1 MKIDAICVDKSG
13 TQAEVTVDLDYVDG
27 QDVLRHWL
35 EEELYSWS
43 MKHDKS
49 FDTGDFAVL
58 NWNDLVQEIEN
69 LYGTCN

>member
-43 MKHDKS
+43 MKHGKS
-49 FDTGDFAVL
+49 FDTADFAVL
-58 NWNDLVQEIEN
+58 NWNDLVKEIEN
-69 LYGTCN
+69 SYGTCN

>member
-13 TQAEVTVDLDYVDG
+13 IQAEVTVDLDYVDG

-43 MKHDKS
+43 MKNKNS
-49 FDTGDFAVL
+49 FDTSDFAVL
-58 NWNDLVQEIEN
+58 NWDDIVKEMEDW
-69 LYGTCN
+69 YGTCN

>member
-13 TQAEVTVDLDYVDG
+13 TQAEVTVDLDYVDD

-43 MKHDKS
+43 MKNKKS
-49 FDTGDFAVL
+49 FDTNDFVVL
-58 NWNDLVQEIEN
+58 NWDDIVKEMEDW
-69 LYGTCN
+69 YGTCN

>member
-43 MKHDKS
+43 MEHGKS
-49 FDTGDFAVL
+49 FDTSNFVVL
-58 NWNDLVQEIEN
+58 NWNDLVKEIEN
-69 LYGTCN
+69 WYGTCD

>member
-43 MKHDKS
+43 MKHEKS

-58 NWNDLVQEIEN
+58 NWNDLVKEIEN

>member
-13 TQAEVTVDLDYVDG
+13 IQAEVTVDLDYVDG

-43 MKHDKS
+43 MKHGKS
-49 FDTGDFAVL
+49 FDTSDFVVL
-58 NWNDLVQEIEN
+58 NWNDLVKEIEN
-69 LYGTCN
+69 WYGTCD